1 MKHIGFIF
9 LILIFSVL
17 PVFGQISNSNLQVS
31 DLQQAD
37 FGHEKP
43 ISHLLI
49 AQSETGEASETPPT
63 TESTPEE
70 HAEKL
75 SPQVETTDQ
84 QNIEITNPSPNER
97 KRRILRIAND
107 YELGADGVLTTLIVI
122 AGDVRLQG
130 TVTGNMLILGGNVT
144 LTQESQVSGTL
155 QIIGG
160 QVSGPTEAVAG
171 LQVSNHWKMIPAG
184 AKLLMR
190 PYIFWKITSKQANL
204 RLTLVEAG
212 ISVLMYLLIFAAFP
226 RPINATGEMLARRP
240 MGSVLFG
247 ILMLPVIP
255 LILTLLMLSIIGV
268 PLMLLALTLL
278 VPLAIFG
285 KTAIFV
291 TLGGT
296 LFSGRLKPLGIIF
309 CYILYFMA
317 TALPHID
324 WVTFLLVNAISIG
337 LCVLSG
343 ISAMLPQNPRQNI
356 SWSERV

>member
-1 MKHIGFIF
+1 MKHIEIIF
-9 LILIFSVL
+9 FLLTFSVL
-17 PVFGQISNSNLQVS
+17 PVFGQTSNSNPQVS
-31 DLQQAD
+31 DLQQPD
-37 FGHEKP
+37 FGYEKP
-43 ISHLLI
+43 ASPLLI
-49 AQSETGEASETPPT
+49 AQSETGQASETSPT
-63 TESTPEE
+63 TESTS
-70 HAEKL
+70 EKHSDQS
-75 SPQVETTDQ
+75 SPQVGTPDQ
-84 QNIEITNPSPNER
+84 QHIEITNPSLDER

-107 YELGADGVLTTLIVI
+107 YELGADDVLTTLIVI

-130 TVTGNMLILGGNVT
+130 TVTGNVLILGGDVT
-144 LTQESQVSGTL
+144 LTGASQVHGTL
-155 QIIGG
+155 QVIGG
-160 QVSGPTEAVAG
+160 QVSGQTDGIAD
-171 LQVSNHWKMIPAG
+171 LQVSNHWQMIPAA

-204 RLTLVEAG
+204 RLTLVESG

-226 RPINATGEMLARRP
+226 RPLNAVGEMLTRRP
-240 MGSVLFG
+240 IGSVLFG
-247 ILMLPVIP
+247 AMMLPVIP
-255 LILTLLMLSIIGV
+255 LILTLLTLSIIGV
-268 PLMLLALTLL
+268 PFMLLALALL

-324 WVTFLLVNAISIG
+324 WVTFLFVNAISIG
-337 LCVLSG
+337 LCVLSS
-343 ISAMLPQNPRQNI
+343 ISAMRPQDPRQSI